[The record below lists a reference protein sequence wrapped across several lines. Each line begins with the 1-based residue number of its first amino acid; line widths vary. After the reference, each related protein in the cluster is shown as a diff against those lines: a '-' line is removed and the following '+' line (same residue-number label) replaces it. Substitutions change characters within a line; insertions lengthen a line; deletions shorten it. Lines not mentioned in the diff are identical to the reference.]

1 MVSLSHTNTRLT
13 CERVRRLG
21 AGCCKKKLEGSS
33 TTLVLPGSPNRMDLP
48 EHFSLGGLR
57 VVKIPS
63 ELKIQ
68 PERRRVPEEPG

>member
-1 MVSLSHTNTRLT
+1 
-13 CERVRRLG
+13 
-21 AGCCKKKLEGSS
+21 
-33 TTLVLPGSPNRMDLP
+33 MDLP